1 MSEKVVVVGAG
12 PVGTETA
19 LLLQQQGHEVVV
31 VTRSG
36 GGPQLKGVRRVAA
49 DASDADVLTAQ
60 VQGASALVNC
70 ANPADYTKWEQVWP
84 PLAASLLSAAERT
97 GATWVSASSL
107 YAYGPVDG
115 PMVEGMP
122 DRATDHKGRLRAG
135 MWAEALRLHRAGRI
149 HAVEVRASDYLGPRV
164 GANGH
169 IPRHVPAAVRGKA
182 ARVIG
187 RPDLPHTW
195 TDVGDVARAGRCGPA
210 ARQLGSRLA
219 RTEQPA
225 ADPARGADGRAG
237 LDRQAPGARP
247 RDPGLAPLGS
257 GPGEPGRPGAR
268 RDELHLPA
276 PLRHGVDPQPGRAGP
291 CAHAV
296 AGRLSPHRGGQQRHA
311 GLSYSGSSAIGP

>member
-1 MSEKVVVVGAG
+1 MSDKVVVVGAG

-19 LLLQQQGHEVVV
+19 VLLQQQGHEVVV

-36 GGPQLKGVRRVAA
+36 GGPRLEGVRRVAA

-70 ANPADYTKWEQVWP
+70 ANPADYTQWEQVWP

-107 YAYGPVDG
+107 YGYGPVDG

-122 DRATDHKGRLRAG
+122 DRATDHKGRLRAA
-135 MWAEALRLHRAGRI
+135 MWAEALQLHRAGRI

-169 IPRHVPAAVRGKA
+169 IPRHVPAAGRGKA

-195 TDVGDVARAGRCGPA
+195 TDVGDVARALVAVAQQPASWGRVWHAPSNPPRTQREALTDVLASIGKPPVPVRGTPA
-210 ARQLGSRLA
+210 WLLSALA
-219 RTEQPA
+219 RVNPVVRE
-225 ADPARGADGRAG
+225 
-237 LDRQAPGARP
+237 LDEMSYIFRRP
-247 RDPGLAPLGS
+247 YVMESTRSQDELGLAPTPWPDVCRRTAEGNR
-257 GPGEPGRPGAR
+257 GTPG
-268 RDELHLPA
+268 
-276 PLRHGVDPQPGRAGP
+276 
-291 CAHAV
+291 
-296 AGRLSPHRGGQQRHA
+296 
-311 GLSYSGSSAIGP
+311 